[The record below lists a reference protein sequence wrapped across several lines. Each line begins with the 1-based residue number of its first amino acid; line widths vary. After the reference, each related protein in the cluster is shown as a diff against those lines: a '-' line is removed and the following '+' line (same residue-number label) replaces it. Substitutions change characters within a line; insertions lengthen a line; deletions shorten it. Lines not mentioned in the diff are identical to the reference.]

1 MRVAE
6 YTQYGPPE
14 VVAIAERPEP
24 VPGAGRVRVRV
35 HAAPVGSSDAAGRSG
50 TPWFARLAYGFRA
63 PKQQVLGS
71 EFAGVVDAVG
81 PGVTRFAVG
90 DRVFGATGV
99 DAGAHADQ
107 VVVAETSAL
116 VRLPGEV
123 SMTDAAAICDGAM
136 TALPFLRDG
145 AHVGPGARVLVNGA
159 SGSVGSA
166 AVQLAKHLGAE
177 VTATCGPAHVGL
189 VRSLRADRVI
199 DRTREDFTT
208 ARDAYDVVFD
218 AVGRSTFR
226 RSRRALAAGGTYLTT
241 VPSFAILLQQ
251 LTSRIGRRRAVI
263 MFTGLRKDAEKAPDL
278 EYLAAIAAAGAFR
291 PQIDRVLP
299 LERIAEAYRIVDSGH
314 KAGSVIVTPVPV
326 PVPVP
331 VAEAEAEAKATAK
344 PAATPVPE
352 PAEGGQA
359 DAAGS
364 RGGAASARPGE
375 TPS

>member
-1 MRVAE
+1 MRVAA

-24 VPGAGRVRVRV
+24 APGAGRVRVRV

-50 TPWFARLAYGFRA
+50 TPWFARLAYGLRA

-145 AHVGPGARVLVNGA
+145 AHVRAGARVLVNGA

-189 VRSLRADRVI
+189 VRSLGADRVI

-218 AVGRSTFR
+218 AVGRSSFR

-241 VPSFAILLQQ
+241 VPSFPILLQQ

-263 MFTGLRKDAEKAPDL
+263 MFTGLRKDADKAPDL
-278 EYLAAIAAAGAFR
+278 EYLAALAAAGAFR

-326 PVPVP
+326 
-331 VAEAEAEAKATAK
+331 AG
-344 PAATPVPE
+344 ATPVPE
-352 PAEGGQA
+352 VAEGGQA

-364 RGGAASARPGE
+364 RGGAASAQPG
-375 TPS
+375 